1 MRVLSFGEVLWD
13 IYPDKEC
20 LGGAPL
26 NFAAH
31 FVKQGGEAHM
41 LSALGDDDLGQR
53 TLDFLKK
60 LNVKSDFVS
69 LLCDRETGKCLV
81 SLDEN
86 RIPTYNL
93 VCESAYDYIDTS
105 AVCGDFDVLYFGT
118 LALRGEHNRLELSA
132 LLESSSFSDVF
143 ADVNLRKPF
152 ISRESISMCAENA
165 TVLKI
170 SDEELPEFSRVLFG
184 EVLDCDSLIRAIV
197 SAYKNIKIIIITKG
211 GDGSYAYDCKAGK
224 GFSSAAE
231 KVTVVSTVGAGDS
244 FSAAFLYKYLSGAG
258 IAECLKT
265 ASKISAFVV
274 SKTEAIP
281 DYKAEEI
288 LL

>member
-1 MRVLSFGEVLWD
+1 MRILSFGEVLWD

-31 FVKQGGEAHM
+31 FVKQGGEAYM
-41 LSALGDDDLGQR
+41 LSALGDDDLGHR
-53 TLDFLKK
+53 ALDFLKSR
-60 LNVKSDFVS
+60 NVKGDFVP
-69 LLCDRETGKCLV
+69 LLSEMETGKCLV
-81 SLDEN
+81 SLDEK
-86 RIPTYNL
+86 RVPTYNL

-105 AVCGDFDVLYFGT
+105 TVCGDFDVLYFGT
-118 LALRGEHNRLELSA
+118 LALRTEHNRRELSA
-132 LLESSSFSDVF
+132 LLESRSFKDIF

-152 ISRESISMCAENA
+152 INRESILMCAENA

-170 SDEELPEFSRVLFG
+170 SDEELSEFSRVLFG
-184 EVLDCDSLIRAIV
+184 EVLDSNSVIKAIC
-197 SAYKNIKIIIITKG
+197 SAYKNVKIIIITKG
-211 GDGSYAYDCKAGK
+211 GEGSYAYDCKAEK
-224 GFSSAAE
+224 GFSSAAK

-244 FSAAFLYKYLSGAG
+244 FSAAFLYKYLSGAD
-258 IAECLKT
+258 IADCLET

-274 SKTEAIP
+274 SRTEAIP
-281 DYKAEEI
+281 DYTAEEV